1 MTGAPEKV
9 LTTVEVTA
17 RPRNHGL
24 DLLRILSISGV
35 VAIHV
40 FGLRVGA
47 EPKGDRSW
55 WIATI
60 LDIGF
65 IWVVPVF
72 IMISGALLLG
82 SQQLLSNPAGFYRKR
97 ALRIVPALI
106 AWNVIYLVGVRIWM
120 RGEELSLGRILQL
133 LYDSSVFTQLYFLW
147 IVVGLYAVAPVI
159 AAFIRQGGP
168 RRSAVLAGVLVSASV
183 LAYMLP
189 GVLAHFNVARPV
201 SLNFLTMWIPYVG
214 YFIAG
219 YALRNVRL
227 KPLPLAIA
235 AIMVAAMGAFT
246 IWHYGNRGVFRW
258 TDMLINENYFGVVV
272 AALSLGVFVVGLSL
286 AEGLTLPGWAAAA
299 AKVLSDA
306 SFGVF
311 LVHFVVLE
319 TIRLNFAAV
328 STEHSL
334 PALVLAYLA
343 TLVVSFAVSMAALR
357 VPGLR
362 RIF

>member
-1 MTGAPEKV
+1 MTGTPNRAS
-9 LTTVEVTA
+9 TTVEVTA
-17 RPRNHGL
+17 KPRNHGL

-82 SQQLLSNPAGFYRKR
+82 SQQLISNSSGFYRKR
-97 ALRIVPALI
+97 ALRIIPALI

-120 RGEELSLGRILQL
+120 RGEELSTSRILQL

-147 IVVGLYAVAPVI
+147 IVVGLYAVAPVL
-159 AAFIRQGGP
+159 AAFIRPGGN
-168 RRSAVLAGVLVSASV
+168 RRAAVLAGVLVSTSV

-189 GVLAHFNVARPV
+189 GVLAHFNVSRPV

-214 YFIAG
+214 YFVAG
-219 YALRNVRL
+219 YALRNLRL
-227 KPLPLAIA
+227 RGFPLAFATIA
-235 AIMVAAMGAFT
+235 VVAMAAFT
-246 IWHYGNRGVFRW
+246 IWHYGNRGVFPRI
-258 TDMLINENYFGVVV
+258 DMLVNENYFGVVV
-272 AALSLGVFVVGLSL
+272 AALSLGVFVVALSL
-286 AEGLTLPGWAAAA
+286 AEGLQLPRWAASAA
-299 AKVLSDA
+299 VSLSNA

-319 TIRLNFAAV
+319 SIRLNFEAV
-328 STEHSL
+328 SSEHSL
-334 PALVLAYLA
+334 PALALTYLV
-343 TLVVSFAVSMAALR
+343 TLVVSFTVSLAALR